1 MGTQIFLWWLFE
13 LSMSNVPCDIMKMME
28 GKNVA
33 NNETSFTIRQN

>member
-13 LSMSNVPCDIMKMME
+13 LSMSNVPCDIMKME